1 MPKGHYT
8 PKGFTTKELE
18 SLEEITFK
26 NMVAF
31 YQDELNRL
39 LNGELGT
46 KVLTKGDRR
55 CLRRHCILC
64 LKGTGSTGRRLEITP
79 KAQELLN
86 EINEWV

>member
-1 MPKGHYT
+1 MPKGQYA
-8 PKGFTTKELE
+8 PKGFTPEELE

-31 YQDELNRL
+31 YHEELNRL
-39 LNGELGT
+39 AQGELGT
-46 KVLTKGDRR
+46 EVLTKGDRR
-55 CLRRHCILC
+55 CLRRHSILR

-86 EINEWV
+86 EIKN

>member
-1 MPKGHYT
+1 MPKGYYT
-8 PKGFTTKELE
+8 PKGFTPEELE

-26 NMVAF
+26 NMVMF
-31 YQDELNRL
+31 YHDELNRV

-46 KVLTKGDRR
+46 KVLTKGDKR
-55 CLRRHCILC
+55 CLRRHSILR

-86 EINEWV
+86 EIND